1 MALNTEIFLDDNYV
15 IADILPVYPPEVP
28 GLHLGTPQK
37 APHYHVVPPL
47 FPSGRNWGTF
57 P

>member
-15 IADILPVYPPEVP
+15 TADILPVYPPVVP
-28 GLHLGTPQK
+28 GRHLGTPQR
-37 APHYHVVPPL
+37 AAHSHVVPPL